1 MQADCFAEY
10 MRCTGENTAG
20 ALVPDLVCTST
31 LITCVNAHLYGS
43 LGEHLVDRP
52 GEADVT
58 GKAFLGQDSSSRSLN
73 DMWQR
78 FKRIPVAPAHW
89 DRLRPPRRRS
99 ASRISSAIWI
109 GLSKPFFKTCRSA
122 IIRINTTQEE
132 SSADRRSSPPQRSS
146 GNRMSFCRDGH

>member
-1 MQADCFAEY
+1 MQADCLAEY

-58 GKAFLGQDSSSRSLN
+58 GKAFLEAGLIIKVLERHVAEVQAYASRARSLGSIAPTAEEV
-73 DMWQR
+73 R
-78 FKRIPVAPAHW
+78 FKDFERDL
-89 DRLRPPRRRS
+89 DR
-99 ASRISSAIWI
+99 
-109 GLSKPFFKTCRSA
+109 FVQT
-122 IIRINTTQEE
+122 IIQDLQERHH
-132 SSADRRSSPPQRSS
+132 SD
-146 GNRMSFCRDGH
+146 

>member
-10 MRCTGENTAG
+10 MRCAGENTAG

-58 GKAFLGQDSSSRSLN
+58 GKAFLEAGLIIKVLERHVAEVQTYASRARSLGSTAPTAEEV
-73 DMWQR
+73 R
-78 FKRIPVAPAHW
+78 FKDFERDL
-89 DRLRPPRRRS
+89 DRFVQTMIQDL
-99 ASRISSAIWI
+99 
-109 GLSKPFFKTCRSA
+109 
-122 IIRINTTQEE
+122 QERHH
-132 SSADRRSSPPQRSS
+132 SD
-146 GNRMSFCRDGH
+146 